1 MKIMLQ
7 ILGSVSMLRTPVY
20 CASVVASLAVWLITA
35 YSAMAQTPAW
45 PQWGGPNRNFKVETK
60 GLPNSWPEKGP
71 RQLWKR
77 DLGDGYSGIAAEGDR
92 LYTMYRKGEQDVTVA
107 LDAKTGKTLWEHVS
121 DAPFLPRMQMENGP
135 GPHSTPLIA
144 GGLLFTIGVTGK
156 LHGFDKENGKVIWFH
171 DLWQEF
177 QGTKLGR
184 GYSPSPIAYK
194 QTIIVTVGGKGN
206 ALMAFNQKDGAV
218 VWKNQDH
225 SNAHP
230 SPILINVDEQD
241 QLVAFMQQEIGGFDP
256 NNGAELWRH
265 PHPTQYGLNISTP
278 VWSDG
283 NLLFCSSAY
292 NGGSRVLQLT
302 RRDGKTEVKEL
313 WFSNR
318 LRIHI
323 GNAIRIG
330 DHIYGS
336 SGDFGPAFFTAV
348 EIKTGNVVWQDR
360 SLSRAFFLYAD
371 GKFIIL
377 DEDGHLAL
385 ATASPTGLKI
395 HSKVELL
402 NDNAWTAPTLV
413 GPRLYIRDRKVIMAL
428 EL

>member
-1 MKIMLQ
+1 MKTLLQ
-7 ILGSVSMLRTPVY
+7 DLIGAPILWTRTRR
-20 CASVVASLAVWLITA
+20 ATVVASLALWLLTPCGA
-35 YSAMAQTPAW
+35 LAQALSW
-45 PQWGGPNRNFKVETK
+45 PQWGRPNRNFKVETK
-60 GLPNSWPEKGP
+60 GLASSWPEKGP

-77 DLGDGYSGIAAEGDR
+77 ELGDGYSAIAADGDR
-92 LYTMYRKGEQDVTVA
+92 LYTIYRKGEQDVTIA
-107 LDAKTGKTLWEHVS
+107 LDAKTGRTLWEHVS
-121 DAPFLPRMQMENGP
+121 EAPFLPRMQMENGP

-144 GGLLFTIGVTGK
+144 GDRMFTIGVTGK
-156 LHGFDKENGKVIWFH
+156 LHCYDKQTGKVIWSH

-194 QTIIVTVGGKGN
+194 QTLIVTVGGKGN

-230 SPILINVDEQD
+230 SPILINVDGQD
-241 QLVAFMQQEIGGFDP
+241 QLVIFMQQEIGGFDP

-278 VWSDG
+278 VWGDG

-292 NGGSRVLQLT
+292 NGGSRVLQLNN
-302 RRDGKTEVKEL
+302 RDGKTQVKEL

-323 GNAIRIG
+323 GNAIRVG
-330 DHIYGS
+330 DYIYGS
-336 SGDFGPAFFTAV
+336 SGDFGPAFVTAV

-360 SLSRAFFLYAD
+360 SLSRACFLYAD
-371 GKFIIL
+371 GKFIVL

-385 ATASPTGLKI
+385 ATVSPTGLKI

-402 NDNAWTAPTLV
+402 NRNAWTAPTLV
-413 GPRLYIRDRKVIMAL
+413 GTRLYIRDRKVIMAL

>member
-1 MKIMLQ
+1 MKTLLQ
-7 ILGSVSMLRTPVY
+7 FLRGPRILWMCSNHAAFLPV
-20 CASVVASLAVWLITA
+20 LAVCLLA
-35 YSAMAQTPAW
+35 PYGVRAQAPSW
-45 PQWGGPNRNFKVETK
+45 PQWGGPNRNFKVEAK
-60 GLPNSWPEKGP
+60 GLANSWPEKGP

-77 DLGDGYSGIAAEGDR
+77 ELGDGYSGIAAEGDR
-92 LYTMYRKGEQDVTVA
+92 LYTMYRKGEQDITIA
-107 LDAKTGKTLWEHVS
+107 LEAKTGRTIWEHNS
-121 DAPFLPRMQMENGP
+121 DAPFLVRMQMENGP

-156 LHGFDKENGKVIWFH
+156 LHCFDKLNGKVIWFH

-194 QTIIVTVGGKGN
+194 QTIIVPVGGKGN
-206 ALMAFNQKDGAV
+206 ALVAFNQKDGTVA
-218 VWKNQDH
+218 WKNQDH

-230 SPILINVDEQD
+230 SPILINVDGQD
-241 QLVAFMQQEIGGFDP
+241 QLVVFMQQEIGGFDP

-278 VWSDG
+278 VWSEG

-302 RRDGKTEVKEL
+302 RREGKTEVKEL

-330 DHIYGS
+330 DYIYGS
-336 SGDFGPAFFTAV
+336 SGDFGPAFFSAV
-348 EIKTGNVVWQDR
+348 DIKTGNVVWQER
-360 SLSRAFFLYAD
+360 SLSRACFLYAD

-385 ATASPTGLKI
+385 ATASPAGLKI

-402 NDNAWTAPTLV
+402 NHNAWTVPTLI
-413 GPRLYIRDRKVIMAL
+413 GTRLYLRDRQVIMAL

>member
-1 MKIMLQ
+1 
-7 ILGSVSMLRTPVY
+7 
-20 CASVVASLAVWLITA
+20 
-35 YSAMAQTPAW
+35 
-45 PQWGGPNRNFKVETK
+45 
-60 GLPNSWPEKGP
+60 
-71 RQLWKR
+71 
-77 DLGDGYSGIAAEGDR
+77 
-92 LYTMYRKGEQDVTVA
+92 
-107 LDAKTGKTLWEHVS
+107 
-121 DAPFLPRMQMENGP
+121 MQMENGP
-135 GPHSTPLIA
+135 GPHSTPSIV
-144 GGLLFTIGVTGK
+144 GDRLFSIGVTGK
-156 LHGFDKENGKVIWFH
+156 LHCYDKQTGKVIWSH

-230 SPILINVDEQD
+230 SPILINVDGQD
-241 QLVAFMQQEIGGFDP
+241 QLVVFMQQEIGGFDP

-265 PHPTQYGLNISTP
+265 SHPTQYGLNISTP
-278 VWSDG
+278 VWGDD

-292 NGGSRVLQLT
+292 NGGSRVLHLT
-302 RRDGKTEVKEL
+302 RKDGKTEVNEI

-330 DHIYGS
+330 DFIYGS

-348 EIKTGNVVWQDR
+348 EIKTGKVVWQDR
-360 SLSRAFFLYAD
+360 SLSRACLLYAD

-385 ATASPTGLKI
+385 ATASPTGLKV

-402 NDNAWTAPTLV
+402 NHNAWTVPTLV
-413 GPRLYIRDRKVIMAL
+413 GSKLYLRDRKVIMAL